1 MSDVTDEQRAN
12 GRLACAAELIGRRR
26 LWLAAGLTIALGSFP
41 VAALADQQA
50 PLSTPVAAAEQPQQ
64 VTLPKGLERVE
75 EIDAKIKKM
84 GSVAEVA
91 RKLQTGSTANAGAAL
106 TQEEEMLFLRR
117 SLIYDAGYT
126 KVGTDNRASW
136 IAPKHE
142 DDGYNALVKFVQ
154 KGADNAKFLEWLLND
169 YEALQL
175 YVTGGIPGGRSWWQ
189 DGASHVRSIEQFMAL
204 AKAHPDD
211 ITRGKTSEADRVVYK
226 KMMVSAALGM
236 NDRTRLWTG
245 TTKPADPV
253 VRYEIIKKFRE
264 HSDQYRFR
272 KDIFDQ
278 LPVENMRWIF
288 ENRIANEEMPWLAN
302 YSLGRY
308 PNAKD
313 EGSRLNAY
321 SYIEYGHHGDDYG
334 GYKDPEFYNED
345 NLYKSAV
352 SQEPQT
358 LGQVIQGGWNAKYH
372 FTYEDDNFPNQN
384 PSDPYYLELSH
395 DHTSDMVRLW
405 MPFEEGGVCG
415 AVSKTGENINGII
428 GVPAAVGG
436 QPGHAAFSVYSLVDD
451 TTTPEEG
458 DKAPRYGIGNDSGA
472 GWLRLGGTEMNHLP
486 CEWRQVHEEVKGP
499 DGATTKLSTRW
510 GDGTFILM
518 AQDALNNMDAY
529 TKASELLQLA
539 AACDTV
545 EDKLAA
551 INAALEVQPANWDA
565 LLAKTELYEKKKATS
580 DEWYAFAQALAD
592 ACVEYPY
599 PMQSFLVRIEQ
610 RAGDPKLVFKLEDLR
625 IKTLERAKQVTKEQS
640 VQHDAIRDTAER
652 LLGRFSQQMFT
663 FSFDGPDAGKIKLGP
678 QLSVN
683 VVPWKYSLDG
693 GSSWN
698 ELISGEKEVQLTQQ
712 QLESITS
719 EHDIKIQVI
728 GMQDIYSIDIV
739 SAGAP
744 AGYFANNG
752 DNRVYART
760 GQAVTDL
767 DVKQGEE
774 WVQLT
779 PDMTFAGEQTIE
791 VRRRSYGTTVKS
803 DKTTELQFSE
813 KWDIPG
819 TSMVPLDQLSISDSF
834 QTYSGEPK
842 LVIDGYVGTEEA
854 TEDYWHSQAN
864 ENGPW
869 ITIDLGTNRNLNHV
883 DMWVRKHRPAN
894 GVPYKVE
901 ILTAPDGSADANG
914 RVPDTAFT
922 SQGIYTDFNWPY
934 PNGMP
939 DQMRHLTLDKPVST
953 RYVRVK
959 CIDGY
964 GNFFVLNELAF
975 FEKVGEKPE
984 PEPPVDP
991 EPTPDPKPDPDP
1003 QPPVDPDPKPPIEPE
1018 PNPPVDPE
1026 PQPPVE
1032 PEPKPP
1038 VDPDPQPPVDPQPQP
1053 DPSPEPEPDPS
1064 PDPQPNPDPNPE
1076 PNPAPDPDQKPGA
1089 GQQGGAGDNQGK
1101 PEKPGNPGVS
1111 GSTLPQTGDT
1121 SFIAPILASVAT
1133 AITAVGV
1140 RMRRK

>member
-1 MSDVTDEQRAN
+1 M
-12 GRLACAAELIGRRR
+12 
-26 LWLAAGLTIALGSFP
+26 
-41 VAALADQQA
+41 
-50 PLSTPVAAAEQPQQ
+50 
-64 VTLPKGLERVE
+64 
-75 EIDAKIKKM
+75 
-84 GSVAEVA
+84 
-91 RKLQTGSTANAGAAL
+91 
-106 TQEEEMLFLRR
+106 
-117 SLIYDAGYT
+117 
-126 KVGTDNRASW
+126 
-136 IAPKHE
+136 
-142 DDGYNALVKFVQ
+142 
-154 KGADNAKFLEWLLND
+154 
-169 YEALQL
+169 
-175 YVTGGIPGGRSWWQ
+175 
-189 DGASHVRSIEQFMAL
+189 
-204 AKAHPDD
+204 
-211 ITRGKTSEADRVVYK
+211 
-226 KMMVSAALGM
+226 
-236 NDRTRLWTG
+236 
-245 TTKPADPV
+245 
-253 VRYEIIKKFRE
+253 
-264 HSDQYRFR
+264 
-272 KDIFDQ
+272 
-278 LPVENMRWIF
+278 
-288 ENRIANEEMPWLAN
+288 
-302 YSLGRY
+302 
-308 PNAKD
+308 
-313 EGSRLNAY
+313 
-321 SYIEYGHHGDDYG
+321 
-334 GYKDPEFYNED
+334 
-345 NLYKSAV
+345 
-352 SQEPQT
+352 
-358 LGQVIQGGWNAKYH
+358 
-372 FTYEDDNFPNQN
+372 
-384 PSDPYYLELSH
+384 
-395 DHTSDMVRLW
+395 
-405 MPFEEGGVCG
+405 
-415 AVSKTGENINGII
+415 
-428 GVPAAVGG
+428 
-436 QPGHAAFSVYSLVDD
+436 DD

-545 EDKLAA
+545 EDELAA

-565 LLAKTELYEKKKATS
+565 LLAKTELYEKKATS
-580 DEWYAFAQALAD
+580 DEWYTFAQALAD

-698 ELISGEKEVQLTQQ
+698 ELTSGEKEVQLTQQ

-744 AGYFANNG
+744 VGYFANNG

-819 TSMVPLDQLSISDSF
+819 TSMVPLDQLSIADSF

-869 ITIDLGTNRNLNHV
+869 ITIDLGANRNLNHV

-901 ILTAPDGSADANG
+901 ILTAPDGSADANS

-922 SQGIYTDFNWPY
+922 SQGIYTDFNWPH

-1076 PNPAPDPDQKPGA
+1076 PNPASDPDQKPGA

>member
-1 MSDVTDEQRAN
+1 M
-12 GRLACAAELIGRRR
+12 
-26 LWLAAGLTIALGSFP
+26 
-41 VAALADQQA
+41 
-50 PLSTPVAAAEQPQQ
+50 
-64 VTLPKGLERVE
+64 
-75 EIDAKIKKM
+75 
-84 GSVAEVA
+84 
-91 RKLQTGSTANAGAAL
+91 
-106 TQEEEMLFLRR
+106 
-117 SLIYDAGYT
+117 
-126 KVGTDNRASW
+126 
-136 IAPKHE
+136 
-142 DDGYNALVKFVQ
+142 
-154 KGADNAKFLEWLLND
+154 
-169 YEALQL
+169 
-175 YVTGGIPGGRSWWQ
+175 
-189 DGASHVRSIEQFMAL
+189 
-204 AKAHPDD
+204 
-211 ITRGKTSEADRVVYK
+211 
-226 KMMVSAALGM
+226 
-236 NDRTRLWTG
+236 
-245 TTKPADPV
+245 
-253 VRYEIIKKFRE
+253 
-264 HSDQYRFR
+264 
-272 KDIFDQ
+272 
-278 LPVENMRWIF
+278 
-288 ENRIANEEMPWLAN
+288 
-302 YSLGRY
+302 
-308 PNAKD
+308 
-313 EGSRLNAY
+313 
-321 SYIEYGHHGDDYG
+321 
-334 GYKDPEFYNED
+334 
-345 NLYKSAV
+345 
-352 SQEPQT
+352 
-358 LGQVIQGGWNAKYH
+358 
-372 FTYEDDNFPNQN
+372 
-384 PSDPYYLELSH
+384 
-395 DHTSDMVRLW
+395 
-405 MPFEEGGVCG
+405 
-415 AVSKTGENINGII
+415 
-428 GVPAAVGG
+428 
-436 QPGHAAFSVYSLVDD
+436 
-451 TTTPEEG
+451 
-458 DKAPRYGIGNDSGA
+458 
-472 GWLRLGGTEMNHLP
+472 
-486 CEWRQVHEEVKGP
+486 
-499 DGATTKLSTRW
+499 
-510 GDGTFILM
+510 
-518 AQDALNNMDAY
+518 
-529 TKASELLQLA
+529 
-539 AACDTV
+539 
-545 EDKLAA
+545 
-551 INAALEVQPANWDA
+551 
-565 LLAKTELYEKKKATS
+565 
-580 DEWYAFAQALAD
+580 
-592 ACVEYPY
+592 
-599 PMQSFLVRIEQ
+599 
-610 RAGDPKLVFKLEDLR
+610 
-625 IKTLERAKQVTKEQS
+625 
-640 VQHDAIRDTAER
+640 
-652 LLGRFSQQMFT
+652 
-663 FSFDGPDAGKIKLGP
+663 
-678 QLSVN
+678 N

-698 ELISGEKEVQLTQQ
+698 ELTSGEKEVQLTQQ

-922 SQGIYTDFNWPY
+922 SQGIYTDFNWPH

-1003 QPPVDPDPKPPIEPE
+1003 QPPVDPDPKPP
-1018 PNPPVDPE
+1018 
-1026 PQPPVE
+1026 VE
-1032 PEPKPP
+1032 PEPQPP

-1111 GSTLPQTGDT
+1111 GSTLPQTGDA
-1121 SFIAPILASVAT
+1121 SFVAPILASVAT